1 MIYHFKIK
9 KDFKQKKKCRMA
21 INLKENHN
29 LESILSI

>member
-21 INLKENHN
+21 INLKEN